1 MPEILIV
8 TSVGDNHLAERL
20 VWGCVWWCLPW
31 GLKAG
36 SREVMAAFPFV
47 PRTMEKP
54 ARRGKTSHRCPNYDR
69 CWFPLGQGK
78 WEGREG
84 GAGQKKMERP
94 HGKITKV
101 QIPRVMT
108 TYLDHA
114 FRSRVWTFSKG
125 ILWSLEDLQ
134 SQPAGKAHGWALLK
148 SHTYP
153 VTRKTNHKKN
163 LFRLT
168 WVFQTYLTTYNVC
181 PENTLGKPRFWLW

>member
-84 GAGQKKMERP
+84 GAGQKKTERP

-114 FRSRVWTFSKG
+114 FRSRVC
-125 ILWSLEDLQ
+125 DR
-134 SQPAGKAHGWALLK
+134 SQRAFCGAWRIS
-148 SHTYP
+148 SHS
-153 VTRKTNHKKN
+153 
-163 LFRLT
+163 
-168 WVFQTYLTTYNVC
+168 Q
-181 PENTLGKPRFWLW
+181 LGKPMVEPYWRATPTQSPVKQITRRIYLD